1 MSLWENRVMARPA
14 RTPDSD
20 DALIGCWRIKSFDAP
35 ADRVVYIIGGMP
47 SDYVEFTKTGKYV
60 WDLAGRPMDCHY
72 RAVRAGDV
80 GELDVWIGD
89 LEPLAR
95 NCIYRIDGDVL
106 TICINGTRD
115 GERPTEVRRD
125 DERLWC
131 VKTLERCER
140 PHRSRKLGRP
150 KQLLE
155 RGSFIPKDLLEPTRR
170 GARRKPK

>member
-1 MSLWENRVMARPA
+1 MAR
-14 RTPDSD
+14 RVLTPDSD
-20 DALIGCWRIKSFDAP
+20 DALIGCWRIQQFDAP

-47 SDYVEFTKTGKYV
+47 GDYVEFTKTGKYV

-80 GELDVWIGD
+80 GELDVWIED

-115 GERPTEVRRD
+115 GERPTAVRRD
-125 DERLWC
+125 DEQLWC
-131 VKTLERCER
+131 VKRLERCDR
-140 PHRSRKLGRP
+140 PPRPRKPGRP

-155 RGSFIPKDLLEPTRR
+155 PGSFIPKDLVGP
-170 GARRKPK
+170 RRKVRRRK